1 MKSWN
6 GFTCSSTSYSNQQLH
21 NNPLNR
27 DNGVI
32 LEGMDKEHCPALS
45 IPFYSDKSNHR
56 WQKTA
61 FPSDNPTESA
71 KKRPIFQSSG
81 IYKHP
86 ARGGGNIPAR
96 MKPGRTFRKTWM
108 WTKAFQA
115 PFWDEVERGQAH
127 PSPQP
132 VVNILF

>member
-45 IPFYSDKSNHR
+45 IPFYSDKSNHH

-61 FPSDNPTESA
+61 FPSDNPTEI
-71 KKRPIFQSSG
+71 RL
-81 IYKHP
+81 
-86 ARGGGNIPAR
+86 RGD
-96 MKPGRTFRKTWM
+96 PG
-108 WTKAFQA
+108 KAQKNDRFSKVLGFTNTQHA
-115 PFWDEVERGQAH
+115 EEETSLLG
-127 PSPQP
+127 
-132 VVNILF
+132 

>member
-45 IPFYSDKSNHR
+45 IPFYSDKSC

-61 FPSDNPTESA
+61 FPSDNPTEIRLRSDPGKA
-71 KKRPIFQSSG
+71 QKKPTDFPKFWDLQTPSTRRR
-81 IYKHP
+81 KHP
-86 ARGGGNIPAR
+86 CSDE
-96 MKPGRTFRKTWM
+96 TWQNVQENVDVD
-108 WTKAFQA
+108 KSLSGS
-115 PFWDEVERGQAH
+115 VLG
-127 PSPQP
+127 
-132 VVNILF
+132 